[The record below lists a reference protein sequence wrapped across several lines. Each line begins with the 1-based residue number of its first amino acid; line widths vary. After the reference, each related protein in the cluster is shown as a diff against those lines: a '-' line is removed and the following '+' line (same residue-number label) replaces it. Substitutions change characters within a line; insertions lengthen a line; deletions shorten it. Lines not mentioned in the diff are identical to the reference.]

1 MLYEKMFNAWDSLDV
16 ETFLSCFHEEYEF
29 IWHSTGK
36 VTNLQNTDW
45 DRLAALMSASDIES
59 RRCIYENDDIMIAH
73 SIATYANG
81 SRDAVMAVYLK
92 KDGLIDTSRQCLTVH
107 DINTLTILAQ
117 AAAQD

>member
-29 IWHSTGK
+29 IWHSSGK

-59 RRCIYENDDIMIAH
+59 RRCIYENDDILVSH
-73 SIATYANG
+73 SMVSFPDGT
-81 SRDAVMAVYLK
+81 SEAVLVCFSL
-92 KDGLIDTSRQCLTVH
+92 KDGKIVRSETGATPLK
-107 DINTLTILAQ
+107 
-117 AAAQD
+117 

>member
-92 KDGLIDTSRQCLTVH
+92 KDGLIFKQETGATPLS
-107 DINTLTILAQ
+107 AKE
-117 AAAQD
+117 